1 VWREVEQ
8 PSICDSSR
16 ASAGLAPGTRFA
28 VLNCVAID
36 RRTQDSDVME
46 RVLGID
52 DFRDNDEV
60 RTEVIDLSLQPWLAG
75 AVATAVQLTFNAA
88 RNRRPRQK
96 SRR

>member
-1 VWREVEQ
+1 
-8 PSICDSSR
+8 
-16 ASAGLAPGTRFA
+16 
-28 VLNCVAID
+28 
-36 RRTQDSDVME
+36 ME